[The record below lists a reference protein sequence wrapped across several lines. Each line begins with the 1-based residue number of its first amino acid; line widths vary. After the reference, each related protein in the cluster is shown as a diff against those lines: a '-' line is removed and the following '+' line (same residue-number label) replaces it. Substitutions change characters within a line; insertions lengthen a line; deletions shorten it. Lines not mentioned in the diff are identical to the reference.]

1 MADQEQLRILKR
13 GAEAWN
19 QWRSE
24 FSEVHPNLS
33 GADLRGLD
41 LSLPDPVSRDHPETG
56 KFLANLLRQK
66 DYASSQLG
74 VNFEG
79 VELNNARLNEAN
91 LLRANFVRAKLRRA
105 KLSGAILREATIVDS
120 DLSDATL
127 EEADFRKASFGKV
140 CLKGANLRGA
150 NLSSAI
156 LTTVDLTDA
165 ALIGADL
172 RQATA
177 HESTF
182 INADLSYA
190 DLTKASLAWSK
201 LGGANLSQAKMV
213 FTSLSEADLT
223 GCRIFGTS
231 VWGVQLE
238 GAKQS
243 NLIITREDEATVT
256 VDNLEVAQF
265 IYLMLHNE
273 KIRDVIDTIGKKGV
287 LILGRFAQDR
297 KIVLDAIRV
306 RLRELGF
313 VPMMFDFDK
322 PTERDFTETIKTLAG
337 LSRFIIAD
345 ITNPKSS
352 PLELQATI
360 PDYMIPFVPIIQENE
375 EPFAMFRDL
384 KQKHGQ
390 WVLDLLEYDSA
401 DGLLN
406 VLESAVVK
414 PALAKAD
421 ELRLAKAEVLRKRH
435 VREFVQQ

>member
-1 MADQEQLRILKR
+1 MADQEQVRILKR
-13 GAEAWN
+13 GAEPWN

-24 FSEVHPNLS
+24 SPKVHPNLS

-41 LSLPDPVSRDHPETG
+41 LSVPDPVVSRDY
-56 KFLANLLRQK
+56 LANLLRRRH
-66 DYASSQLG
+66 YATSQLG

-91 LLRANFVRAKLRRA
+91 LFRAYLAHAKLRRA
-105 KLSGAILREATIVDS
+105 KLTGAILREATIVDS

-127 EEADFRKASFGKV
+127 EEADFRKARFGKV
-140 CLKGANLRGA
+140 CLKGANLQGA

-201 LGGANLSQAKMV
+201 LCAANLSHAKMV

-287 LILGRFAQDR
+287 LILGRFTQDR

-313 VPMMFDFDK
+313 VPMMLDFDK

-345 ITNPKSS
+345 ITNPRSS

-406 VLESAVVK
+406 VLESSVVK